1 MALIS
6 DDPIEVLYCVKS
18 KFTNYKHDI
27 YCYFKSEPFAQEK
40 AHRDLLNEH
49 VSNVE
54 IHKCRVIDDNE
65 IAIREIKHEKP

>member
-6 DDPIEVLYCVKS
+6 DDPIEVLFCVKS
-18 KFTNYKHDI
+18 VFRNYKKPI

-49 VSNVE
+49 ISSVE
-54 IHKCRVIDDNE
+54 IHKYRVIEDDE
-65 IAIREIKHEKP
+65 IAIREIKHEK